1 MNAQIKRERIY
12 NNYAKIKQA
21 HAESQPSLIQIG
33 LVISEEKITWTI
45 DLTSDGRQTYLV
57 WKAHRAKLEMS

>member
-33 LVISEEKITWTI
+33 LVISEEKIT
-45 DLTSDGRQTYLV
+45 
-57 WKAHRAKLEMS
+57 